1 MAALLGV
8 RVHLGTVDV
17 LWRNDR
23 LAVRLVDPASLFVGR
38 HLGNVLLGSLTALST
53 IRGRGAPKHHFR
65 VLCVSFDVGHVRPS
79 ARLIEAVDAFLE
91 VGGVISVAITRGRLV
106 LPEHAGFLGAVSV
119 VLK

>member
-8 RVHLGTVDV
+8 CVHFGTVDV
-17 LWRNDR
+17 LGWNDR

-38 HLGNVLLGSLTALST
+38 HLGNVLLGSLAALST
-53 IRGRGAPKHHFR
+53 IRGRSAPKHHFR
-65 VLCVSFDVGHVRPS
+65 VHRVSFDVGHVRPS
-79 ARLIEAVDAFLE
+79 TRLIEAVDAFLE

-106 LPEHAGFLGAVSV
+106 LPEHARLLGAVSV